1 MSVTFLCRNSM
12 YIPMAIYDNRDRSYS
27 SDLGDFILRTETP
40 FEFTVAN
47 ANAPLILEIMGLRHS
62 HYHGPEEGWDLYGE
76 LTVDELPKALDA
88 AILARE
94 HHFGPGSTNYIR
106 YIRDL
111 LMYCI
116 HSKEN
121 LVWG

>member
-1 MSVTFLCRNSM
+1 MSVTFFCENAPEYPVS
-12 YIPMAIYDNRDRSYS
+12 IYDNRDRCFT
-27 SDLGDFILRTETP
+27 DAPEDFIICMETP

-47 ANAPLILEIMGLRHS
+47 ANAGLILEIMGLRHS
-62 HYHGPEEGWDLYGE
+62 HYHGPVEGWDLCGE
-76 LTVDELPKALDA
+76 LDGEKLQEALRGA
-88 AILARE
+88 LLAKE
-94 HHFGPGSTNYIR
+94 THFGPSSANYIR

-116 HSKEN
+116 HTKEK